1 MLKLTIRTG
10 EPRRNDPLHKRK
22 QVTALPAN
30 FIHSMDACAL
40 AETVLLAASPLS
52 GITSFAMI
60 HDSYGTT
67 AAQTEELARALR
79 ISFVRMYMKHAP
91 LAELRERIAKM
102 DPRLAEELPPVPA
115 MGSLDLTSVLDARYF
130 FS

>member
-1 MLKLTIRTG
+1 
-10 EPRRNDPLHKRK
+10 
-22 QVTALPAN
+22 
-30 FIHSMDACAL
+30 MDACAL

-67 AAQTEELARALR
+67 AAQTDALARALR

-91 LAELRERIAKM
+91 LTELRERLATMHPNLAK
-102 DPRLAEELPPVPA
+102 DLPPVPPI
-115 MGSLDLTSVLDARYF
+115 GTLDLVDVLSAPYF
-130 FS
+130 FN